1 MQGVGASVMKKLLLG
16 VVSALAISVTAASAT
31 PPVPLPPIYSWSGFY
46 VGINGGGGWA
56 DTVWKDPDTF
66 MQFASHSG
74 SGPTVGGQFG
84 WRTQTEHLV
93 WGVDFQGN
101 WANITGSSAAL
112 TGSVDYSAMV
122 ASQVQHLGI
131 FAATAG
137 WAVDNV
143 LVYVKGG
150 AAWTGNKFTYE
161 EIYRRITYSYIAN
174 EVRWGAALGA
184 GVEYGFTPNWSFAVE
199 YDHLFMG
206 AVNDY
211 FNPVPPAST
220 GGPIRVYQDVDLITA
235 RVNYHFR

>member
-1 MQGVGASVMKKLLLG
+1 MKKLLLG
-16 VVSALAISVTAASAT
+16 VVSALAVSVTAASAA
-31 PPVPLPPIYSWSGFY
+31 PPVPLPPIYNWSGFY
-46 VGINGGGGWA
+46 VGINGGGGWDSTGWR
-56 DTVWKDPDTF
+56 DTVDF
-66 MQFASHSG
+66 MQFASLSG

-93 WGVDFQGN
+93 WGLDFQGN
-101 WANITGSSAAL
+101 WANIKGSAAANS
-112 TGSVDYSAMV
+112 GSVDYSANVM
-122 ASQVQHLGI
+122 SQIQHLGI
-131 FAATAG
+131 FSATAG

-150 AAWTGNKFTYE
+150 AAWTGNKLTYE
-161 EIYRRITYSYIAN
+161 QVYRRGSEDYVSS

-211 FNPVPPAST
+211 FNPIPPAS
-220 GGPIRVYQDVDLITA
+220 GGGTIRVYQDVDLVTA
-235 RVNYHFR
+235 RVSYHFR